1 MEVVCSVCWT
11 EFDAESAPAG
21 VRCAHE
27 AASQYTDPH
36 FFCSDCVAQQIEVHL
51 DSAPQTTLQLDDVYA
66 DVCCVGVGCNGVWP
80 LAEVVPHL
88 APKTLVRF
96 ITARDGVVKMR
107 VKIQRLTEQVS
118 ASAATPSPELFEEII
133 RLTLRSEG
141 AVYQCRECKRGPVQH
156 VHCANLLTHH
166 KQKGVDN
173 SCAFCGVEPR
183 GAELAESYE
192 EWDGTFAPEYF
203 TLQRQE
209 RGRKRAW
216 EESAPP
222 HGALG
227 ERAARRVAT
236 AAPPAA
242 DPRWRCPGSGC
253 AGGPL
258 LMPGALCFK
267 CARPDPELRNIE
279 CRAFR
284 RNHDAVLL
292 PALERIARC
301 AEVCD
306 EHYDDTLR
314 GFPRFEAA
322 LAAQPVPM
330 CGAEVIDALR
340 ALGIDA
346 ISPAVFTL
354 LRPILQ
360 IENRCVESEFAE
372 SGVPVVIAL
381 KTRLKTHRSPARS
394 PEQTAAAASRATPLD
409 AIGRGVVFRAAK
421 IHVCAPPCRLP
432 FALRSSDGL
441 PVTLDADGECS
452 FVYRYIS
459 RESCSQFDSLPLTSL
474 TISGAFVGK
483 YNEGLLAMDAHAFER
498 FLAVPSFAAL
508 LSPQERAAARGA
520 FAATPRRCA
529 DEALSLSVTQWR
541 DIAAMAFFL
550 HTINA
555 DYCVARDAYHAAL
568 CAGIDD
574 LEAAFPKSK
583 FKIRTAFRNWL
594 SNAPAASHGAAPLA
608 KVHGQPEGVLAL
620 WIDELVK
627 QTPSKRKMISRLSA
641 MERALKNEARC
652 RPGVPFDYNASLCAG
667 VNGLAADPGREG
679 PSLADIQEMEATFE
693 MRKEKKEVCRSTF
706 SATIERFSE
715 RLRTEAQRRRRAEH
729 VARRARRDEERG
741 ERMRQLTMREFPPLA
756 RLQPVVPIGARAHL
770 VDQPAPHPAA
780 PLRRSRRAHGGDVFY
795 DGDVLPTPPPRR
807 FDFDFTAFDLGHDE
821 LDLELELER
830 PRLPPLAPHA
840 PPQVLPHALPHTPPT
855 RQPHGVEVEMNLEGV
870 RVATSRLVYH
880 VVPAMSVKRAETE
893 LEIVVARNNRRKRVR
908 SVESDDRLRVVAA
921 DTTQ

>member
-1 MEVVCSVCWT
+1 VEQAHLTHFLLLTPLFSLLLPMFAACEAADQLAIDATMEVVCSVCWT

-27 AASQYTDPH
+27 AASQHVDTH
-36 FFCSDCVAQQIEVHL
+36 FFCSDCVASQIEVHL
-51 DSAPQTTLQLDDVYA
+51 DSAPQTPLQLDDASA
-66 DVCCVGVGCNGVWP
+66 DVCCVGVGCNGVWL
-80 LAEVVPHL
+80 LADVVPHL
-88 APKTLVRF
+88 APEKLVRF

-107 VKIQRLTEQVS
+107 VKIQCLTEQVS
-118 ASAATPSPELFEEII
+118 PSATTPPSPKLFEEII

-141 AVYQCRECKRGPVQH
+141 AVYQCRTCKRGPVQH
-156 VHCANLLTHH
+156 VNCANLLTHH
-166 KQKGVDN
+166 KQRGVDN

-203 TLQRQE
+203 ALQQQE
-209 RGRKRAW
+209 RGRKRAR

-222 HGALG
+222 QGALG
-227 ERAARRVAT
+227 MRAAHRVAT

-253 AGGPL
+253 ADGPP
-258 LMPGALCFK
+258 LMPGALCFM
-267 CARPDPELRNIE
+267 CARPDPELRSIE

-284 RNHDAVLL
+284 RNHDAVLV

-301 AEVCD
+301 TEVCD
-306 EHYDDTLR
+306 KHYDNTLR

-322 LAAQPVPM
+322 LAAQPVPT
-330 CGAEVIDALR
+330 CGDEVVDALL

-381 KTRLKTHRSPARS
+381 KTHRSPARS
-394 PEQTAAAASRATPLD
+394 PEQAAAAASRATPLD

-421 IHVCAPPCRLP
+421 IHVCAPPPGLP
-432 FALRSSDGL
+432 FALRLSDGL
-441 PVTLDADGECS
+441 PVTLDAD
-452 FVYRYIS
+452 
-459 RESCSQFDSLPLTSL
+459 
-474 TISGAFVGK
+474 GAFVGK
-483 YNEGLLAMDAHAFER
+483 YNEGLLAMDAQAFER

-508 LSPQERAAARGA
+508 LSPQERAAACAA
-520 FAATPRRCA
+520 FATAPRRCA

-541 DIAAMAFFL
+541 VIAAMAFFL

-574 LEAAFPKSK
+574 LCAAFPKSQY
-583 FKIRTAFRNWL
+583 KIRTAFRNWL
-594 SNAPAASHGAAPLA
+594 SNAAAASPGAALA
-608 KVHGQPEGVLAL
+608 TVQGQPEGVLAL

-627 QTPSKRKMISRLSA
+627 QTPSKHKMISRLSA
-641 MERALKNEARC
+641 MADE
-652 RPGVPFDYNASLCAG
+652 PHGVPFDYSASLCAG

-693 MRKEKKEVCRSTF
+693 MRKEKKEVCRSKF
-706 SATIERFSE
+706 SATIGRFSE
-715 RLRTEAQRRRRAEH
+715 RLWTEAQRRRRAEH
-729 VARRARRDEERG
+729 DALRARREEERD

-756 RLQPVVPIGARAHL
+756 RLQPVVPIG
-770 VDQPAPHPAA
+770 
-780 PLRRSRRAHGGDVFY
+780 GDVFY
-795 DGDVLPTPPPRR
+795 DGDVLPELLREEERDARR
-807 FDFDFTAFDLGHDE
+807 DRREEEREIERMLMRRRRRRAERDARRDHREQEREIERT
-821 LDLELELER
+821 R
-830 PRLPPLAPHA
+830 PRA
-840 PPQVLPHALPHTPPT
+840 
-855 RQPHGVEVEMNLEGV
+855 
-870 RVATSRLVYH
+870 
-880 VVPAMSVKRAETE
+880 
-893 LEIVVARNNRRKRVR
+893 
-908 SVESDDRLRVVAA
+908 
-921 DTTQ
+921 